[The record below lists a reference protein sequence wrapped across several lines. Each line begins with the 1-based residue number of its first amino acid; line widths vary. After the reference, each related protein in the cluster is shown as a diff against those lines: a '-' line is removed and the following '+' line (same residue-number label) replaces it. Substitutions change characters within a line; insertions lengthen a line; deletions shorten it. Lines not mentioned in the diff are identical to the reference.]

1 MRAVTVVLMSLLAVA
16 PASGARA
23 SLAKDAELCITFLK
37 QLDEAI
43 ATRPT
48 APNLAQ
54 AKTRRTLG
62 AKACEDG
69 QHKAGVDQLRL
80 ALRDLGVKP
89 TAK

>member
-1 MRAVTVVLMSLLAVA
+1 MRAVALVLILLLAAA

-23 SLAKDAELCITFLK
+23 TLAKDGELCAAFLK
-37 QLDEAI
+37 QLNEAI
-43 ATRPT
+43 ATRLT

-54 AKTRRTLG
+54 AKTQRALG

-69 QHKAGVDQLRL
+69 RHKAGVDQLRL
-80 ALRDLGVKP
+80 ALRNLGVKP